1 MMGQKTGTTTLWIF
15 FCVLILLMI
24 MSFNSDIPLVTIGCC
39 FAFGLI
45 AACILSI
52 ILKRNKLNDFYNKN
66 ADTAAVAPSSAK
78 AASGIV
84 SVITYWAPPIL
95 IALIMM
101 GSIIGIGFFLYNR

>member
-1 MMGQKTGTTTLWIF
+1 MKQKNGTTTLWIT

-39 FAFGLI
+39 FTFGLI

-52 ILKRNKLNDFYNKN
+52 ILKKNKLNDFYNKN
-66 ADTAAVAPSSAK
+66 ADTAAVAPS
-78 AASGIV
+78 AANTGGIV
-84 SVITYWAPPIL
+84 SVITYWAPPVL
-95 IALIMM
+95 IAIIMM